1 VGERRGHI
9 RQIWP
14 GWRGPAR
21 GGLALF
27 GLALLASGCGAQS
40 PLDPESEPA
49 RKIADLWWWMLA
61 ASGVVVLGAL
71 VLLLWSWRRRSKEG
85 LPLLG
90 KDERASTGMV
100 VTFGVIIPILSLVA
114 LFIVS
119 DVIVIRHTEAP
130 AKASTQMTIEVT
142 ARQWFWEVRYPGTT
156 AVTANEIHIPA
167 RARVNAVVRTADV
180 IHSFWVPQLN
190 RKVDAVPG
198 HPNRILLYADKPG
211 RYRGDCA
218 EFCGAQHSHMGL
230 YVYADEPGR
239 FRAWLAAQAQPA
251 REPTSAEERSGRS
264 VFLSEQCAS
273 CHTIRGTPARG
284 GIGPD
289 LTHLK
294 SRSTIGALTYPNR
307 KGYLAGWVLD
317 PQHAKP
323 GNKMPGLNLS
333 AQDFQVLFTYLQS
346 LR

>member
-1 VGERRGHI
+1 LGGV
-9 RQIWP
+9 
-14 GWRGPAR
+14 ALA
-21 GGLALF
+21 GLA
-27 GLALLASGCGAQS
+27 ALTSGCGVQS
-40 PLDPESEPA
+40 PLDPESDPA
-49 RKIADLWWWMLA
+49 REIADLWWWMLA
-61 ASGVVVLGAL
+61 VSGIVVLGAL
-71 VLLLWSWRRRSKEG
+71 VLLLWSWRRRTKEG
-85 LPLLG
+85 FPLLG
-90 KDERASTGMV
+90 QDERASTGLV
-100 VTFGVIIPILSLVA
+100 VTFGVIIPIVALIA

-119 DVIVIRHTEAP
+119 NVIVIRHTDAP
-130 AKASTQMTIEVT
+130 AKASTEMTIEVT
-142 ARQWFWEVRYPGTT
+142 AHQWFWEVRYPGTA

-167 RARVNAVVRTADV
+167 RTRVNVVVRTADV

-190 RKVDAVPG
+190 RKVDAIPG
-198 HPNRILLYADKPG
+198 HRNRVLLYADEPG

-230 YVYADEPGR
+230 YVYADEPDR
-239 FRAWLAAQAQPA
+239 FRAWLADQARPA
-251 REPTSAEERSGRS
+251 RQPTTAEERSGQS

-284 GIGPD
+284 EIGPD

-307 KGYLAGWVLD
+307 EGYLGGWVLD

-323 GNKMPGLNLS
+323 GNKMPGLNLT
-333 AQDFQVLFTYLQS
+333 AQDFQVLLTYLQS